1 MDNQMNRVKGLFTVS
16 PHHPLTVSPTHLVTF
31 LLLFGT
37 VNVAFAGTTG
47 APVDLDTDT
56 LRPFLK
62 THCVRC
68 HGPEEQNADRRLDQL
83 SFDFS
88 DPENGELWQE
98 VLDQLNLGE
107 MPPKDEPQPSAE
119 QLRTVVAI
127 LTKTMATARDVARG
141 HSAGRVVLR
150 RLNRTEYLNT
160 VRDLFQM
167 DMTDFD
173 PTVAFPADDSIEGF
187 DNIGEGLLTSDFLL
201 AQYLQA
207 AERVIEKAIRPGPRP
222 SVEHIISEGDAIHG
236 GGHSDQRGFKRAL
249 VRDRFTRAY
258 VKRKYAGVP
267 ADGEYIL
274 RIRANTVRWRDHRFD
289 LEELGY
295 DPSQPPRIRVL
306 VTNRGLGTVATRTFG
321 EYDIRDGEPVDI
333 EVRGFLQEGF
343 EFAVEWANGPRGS
356 QKRIMR
362 KVFPKYLP
370 EDTVFM
376 ARNPV
381 EMYMGAAPELRL
393 HRLELEGP
401 HYDQWPLPS
410 FARFFGDV
418 PEKPTAEDL
427 QRCLARF
434 ASFAWRSP
442 ADPPRLERYLKL
454 ATGRF
459 EQTGD
464 FWLSAR
470 LGMRALLASP
480 GFLYLVEPQES
491 AVEARLSDYELATRL
506 SYFLWSSM
514 PDDALFA
521 LARRGELSTPDV
533 LAGQVDRM
541 LSDSKAAAFSK
552 NFSGQWLGLRRLGE
566 MPPDPEMN
574 KSYYADNLEW
584 AMREETLRLFNHLLS
599 HNETVLGFVDAR
611 YTFLNPALARHYGI
625 EGVDAVGFQRV
636 ALRSEDRRGGLLGHG
651 SILTLTSNGVET
663 QPVVRGI
670 WVLENLLGTPP
681 SPPPPDVQPVEPD
694 TRGVTTIR
702 ELMAKHRTIETCNEC
717 HRKIDPIGLAME
729 NFDHLGRFRT
739 RYAKNSPIDPSG
751 EMPDGSKFDGPAG
764 IRSYLLARPQQFTRC
779 LTEKLM
785 IYALGRRLA
794 FTDRDDIDRVVVQS
808 VASGYGFRDLV
819 KFVVASRAFQS
830 K

>member
-1 MDNQMNRVKGLFTVS
+1 MNRIIKALFTAS
-16 PHHPLTVSPTHLVTF
+16 PPHRVACPIHLVTF
-31 LLLFGT
+31 FLLCGNLT
-37 VNVAFAGTTG
+37 TAIAATTG
-47 APVDLDTDT
+47 ADGDLDM

-62 THCVRC
+62 THCIRC

-88 DPENGELWQE
+88 NPQNGELLQD

-107 MPPKDEPQPSAE
+107 MPPADEPQPSPA
-119 QLRTVVAI
+119 QLRSVVAM
-127 LTKTMATARDVARG
+127 LTKTMATARDAAQS
-141 HSAGRVVLR
+141 HTTGRVVLR

-207 AERVIEKAIRPGPRP
+207 AEKIIEKAIRPGPRP
-222 SVEHIISEGDAIHG
+222 SVEHLISEGDAIHG

-258 VKRKYAGVP
+258 VKRKYEGVP

-274 RIRANTVRWRDHRFD
+274 RVRANTVRWRDHRFD

-306 VTNRGLGTVATRTFG
+306 VTNRRLGTVATRIFG
-321 EYDIRDGEPVDI
+321 EYDIRDDQPVDI
-333 EVRGFLQEGF
+333 EVRGFLQEGY

-410 FARFFGDV
+410 LARFFGDV
-418 PEKPTAEDL
+418 PKKPTEEDL
-427 QRCLARF
+427 RRCLTRF

-442 ADPPRLERYLKL
+442 ADPQRLARYHQL
-454 ATGRF
+454 ATDRF

-480 GFLYLVEPQES
+480 GFLYLVEPGETDNTT
-491 AVEARLSDYELATRL
+491 RLNDYELATRL

-514 PDDALFA
+514 PDDELFA
-521 LARRGELSTPDV
+521 LAKRGTLSTPDV
-533 LAGQVDRM
+533 LARQVDRM
-541 LSDSKAAAFSK
+541 LRDSKAVAFSD
-552 NFSGQWLGLRRLGE
+552 NFTGQWLGLRRLGE
-566 MPPDPEMN
+566 MPPDPEMY
-574 KSYYADNLEW
+574 KSYYADNLEA
-584 AMREETLRLFNHLLS
+584 AMREETLRLFNHLLT
-599 HNETVLGFVDAR
+599 HNESVLRFVDAN

-625 EGVDAVGFQRV
+625 AGVNAEGFQRV
-636 ALRSEDRRGGLLGHG
+636 ALQSEDRRGGLLGHG

-739 RYAKNSPIDPSG
+739 RYGKNSPIDPAG
-751 EMPDGSKFDGPAG
+751 EMPDGSKFDGLAG
-764 IRSYLLARPQQFTRC
+764 IRSYLLARPEQFTKC

-794 FTDRDDIDRVVVQS
+794 FTDRDDIDGVVAQS

-819 KFVVASRAFQS
+819 KFVVASQAFQS